1 VYNIWQ
7 FLHVLSAVIWVG
19 AATLSVFLSIR
30 FGGLKDDPIAGPAS
44 GLVEKTSVPLFIVSS
59 LGTLITGLI
68 LAFGWI
74 GFGPLWIKIGLVG
87 VIASIV
93 VGIAYFRP
101 HGEKLEAAMQATG
114 PNDPQVRSMI
124 QQAQIVSIAEIVVL
138 AIVIWAMVVKP
149 A

>member
-1 VYNIWQ
+1 MYDFWQ
-7 FLHVLSAVIWVG
+7 FLHVLSAVVWVG
-19 AATLSVFLSIR
+19 SAALSVFLSMRI
-30 FGGLKDDPIAGPAS
+30 GTLQDNPVAGPAS
-44 GLVEKTSVPLFIVSS
+44 GLVEKTSVPIFIVAS

-74 GFGPLWIKIGLVG
+74 GFSPLWIKIGLAG

-101 HGEKLEAAMQATG
+101 HGEKLEAAMQSTG
-114 PNDPQVRSMI
+114 LNDPHVRSMI
-124 QQAQIVSIAEIVVL
+124 RQAQIVSIAELVVF